1 MSYLPENLQNDPTV
15 KSIVASPEYQG
26 ASNLERFNIL
36 ETGINA
42 YNQAL
47 YESTGRERVLIDLP
61 GTMFDIG
68 RKRVQDAEV
77 FNPDTGE
84 FDKRTYTVP
93 TPEDAT
99 LWIDL

>member
-1 MSYLPENLQNDPTV
+1 MWLVGYEVNEEADPLSYLPENLQNDPTV

-47 YESTGRERVLIDLP
+47 YESTWQ
-61 GTMFDIG
+61 
-68 RKRVQDAEV
+68 RKSS
-77 FNPDTGE
+77 N
-84 FDKRTYTVP
+84 
-93 TPEDAT
+93 
-99 LWIDL
+99 